1 MADEPRIISR
11 RDILRGVGIAGAAA
25 VAAPATLLTTPDPV
39 SAAEPAQAAQAARS
53 VAREAFENLTAGEA
67 DLLEAMVDRLIP
79 SDALGPGAR
88 EARAAHYI
96 DRALGGA
103 LASSRQAYAA
113 GLAALDRY
121 AHASRG
127 KGFLELSAS
136 DQDSVLMDVESGAA
150 TRGIF
155 AGSSSQFFGLV
166 LNHTRQGTFGDPY
179 YGGNANFVGWDL
191 LGYPGVRTMV
201 TAADQ
206 KALEAGQLKANHKSA
221 YDFDGFNKAT
231 ARVDSPSHDGSDH
244 RSVEHGA
251 AGEEVAHGD

>member
-1 MADEPRIISR
+1 MAETSKIISR
-11 RDILRGVGIAGAAA
+11 RDLLRGVGIAGAAA
-25 VAAPATLLTTPDPV
+25 AAGPVSLLSTPDL
-39 SAAEPAQAAQAARS
+39 AAEPAQAAQAPPAAR
-53 VAREAFENLTAGEA
+53 REAFENLTAAEA

-103 LASSRQAYAA
+103 LSSSRQAYAT

-136 DQDSVLMDVESGAA
+136 DQDSVLMDVESG
-150 TRGIF
+150 TVTPGIF
-155 AGSSSQFFGLV
+155 AGGSAQFFSLV

-206 KALEAGQLKANHKSA
+206 KSMEAGQLKPNHKSA

-231 ARVDSPSHDGSDH
+231 ARLEQH
-244 RSVEHGA
+244 
-251 AGEEVAHGD
+251 AGDMKHGD

>member
-1 MADEPRIISR
+1 MSEKLKIISR
-11 RDILRGVGIAGAAA
+11 RDLLRGVGIAGAAA
-25 VAAPATLLTTPDPV
+25 AAGPV
-39 SAAEPAQAAQAARS
+39 SLLSTPEPAVAAEPAQGVAAGAR
-53 VAREAFENLTAGEA
+53 REAFENLTATEA
-67 DLLEAMVDRLIP
+67 DLLEAIVDRLIP

-103 LASSRQAYAA
+103 LASSRQAYAS

-136 DQDSVLMDVESGAA
+136 DKDSVLMDVESGAV
-150 TRGIF
+150 TPGIF
-155 AGSSSQFFGLV
+155 ASSSAQFFTLV

-191 LGYPGVRTMV
+191 IGYPGVRTMV
-201 TAADQ
+201 TPADQ

-221 YDFDGFNKAT
+221 YDFEGFNKAT
-231 ARVDSPSHDGSDH
+231 ARLEPH
-244 RSVEHGA
+244 
-251 AGEEVAHGD
+251 AGDMKHGD

>member
-1 MADEPRIISR
+1 MSEQSKLISR
-11 RDILRGVGIAGAAA
+11 RDLLRGVGVAGVAAA
-25 VAAPATLLTTPDPV
+25 AGPVSVLSTPATAA
-39 SAAEPAQAAQAARS
+39 AAEPAVAQAAS
-53 VAREAFENLTAGEA
+53 AAAPREAFENLTAVEA
-67 DLLEAMVDRLIP
+67 DLLEAIVDRLIP
-79 SDALGPGAR
+79 TDALGPGAR

-103 LASSRQAYAA
+103 LASSRQAYAS

-127 KGFLELSAS
+127 KGFLELSAT
-136 DQDSVLMDVESGAA
+136 DKDSVLMDVESGAV
-150 TRGIF
+150 TPGIF
-155 AGSSSQFFGLV
+155 AGSSAQFFTLV

-206 KALEAGQLKANHKSA
+206 KALESGQLKPNHRSA
-221 YDFDGFNKAT
+221 YDYEGFNKAT
-231 ARVDSPSHDGSDH
+231 ARVESH
-244 RSVEHGA
+244 
-251 AGEEVAHGD
+251 AGDMKHGD

>member
-1 MADEPRIISR
+1 MSEQSKVISR
-11 RDILRGVGIAGAAA
+11 RDLLRGVGAAGVAAA
-25 VAAPATLLTTPDPV
+25 AGPV
-39 SAAEPAQAAQAARS
+39 SLLSTPEAASATEPAVAQAASAPAP
-53 VAREAFENLTAGEA
+53 REAFENLTAVEA
-67 DLLEAMVDRLIP
+67 DLLDAMVDRLIP

-113 GLAALDRY
+113 GLSALDRY
-121 AHASRG
+121 AHSSRG
-127 KGFLELSAS
+127 KGFLELTAT
-136 DQDSVLMDVESGAA
+136 DRDSVLMDVESGSV
-150 TRGIF
+150 TPGIF
-155 AGSSSQFFGLV
+155 AGNSAQFFNLV

-201 TAADQ
+201 TATDQ
-206 KALEAGQLKANHKSA
+206 KALESGQLKANHKSA

-231 ARVDSPSHDGSDH
+231 ARLESTRGDMK
-244 RSVEHGA
+244 
-251 AGEEVAHGD
+251 HGD

>member
-1 MADEPRIISR
+1 MAEQSRLISR
-11 RDILRGVGIAGAAA
+11 RDLLRGVGVAGA
-25 VAAPATLLTTPDPV
+25 VAAAGPVSVLSTPDAE
-39 SAAEPAQAAQAARS
+39 AAAPAAQAAGNA
-53 VAREAFENLTAGEA
+53 VPREAFENLTAVEA

-79 SDALGPGAR
+79 SDALGPGAK

-96 DRALGGA
+96 DRGLGGA

-136 DQDSVLMDVESGAA
+136 DQDSVLMDVESGSVAP
-150 TRGIF
+150 GIF
-155 AGSSSQFFGLV
+155 AGSSAQFFALV

-221 YDFDGFNKAT
+221 YDYDGFTKAT
-231 ARVDSPSHDGSDH
+231 ARLESQ
-244 RSVEHGA
+244 
-251 AGEEVAHGD
+251 AGDMTHGD

>member
-1 MADEPRIISR
+1 MSEQSKIISR
-11 RDILRGVGIAGAAA
+11 RDLLRGVGIAGAAA
-25 VAAPATLLTTPDPV
+25 AAAAAGPVSLLSTPEPAAPAAGAGQSALPV
-39 SAAEPAQAAQAARS
+39 AP
-53 VAREAFENLTAGEA
+53 REAFENLSATES

-79 SDALGPGAR
+79 SDAVGPGAR

-103 LASSRQAYAA
+103 LTASRQAYVS

-121 AHASRG
+121 ARESRG
-127 KGFLELSAS
+127 KGFLELSDS
-136 DQDSVLMDVESGAA
+136 DKDSVLMDVESGSV
-150 TRGIF
+150 TPGIF
-155 AGSSSQFFGLV
+155 PGSSAQFFGLV

-206 KALEAGQLKANHKSA
+206 KSLEAAQLKPNHRSA
-221 YDFDGFNKAT
+221 YDFEGFNKAT
-231 ARVDSPSHDGSDH
+231 ARVEPHTGDMH
-244 RSVEHGA
+244 R
-251 AGEEVAHGD
+251 GD